1 MSEPLLQGTN
11 VQKRFGGLLA
21 VNDVSFE
28 IQRGEIVGLLGPNGS
43 GKTTLFNC
51 ISGTLPTD
59 GGEVVFKG
67 KRITGLR
74 PFQVARRGLSRTFQ
88 VLRVYQN
95 LTVYENLLLARQWGG
110 VPFWQML
117 GNAPFIVHKEADKLI
132 DFLLLDR
139 IRDNLAANISLG
151 QQRLLEIGMALMPG
165 PDLVLL
171 DEATSGVNPALIDD
185 IMLTIRRLNQ
195 EKGVTF
201 FLVEHNM
208 YFAMNL
214 CSRLY
219 VLDYGHMLAHGTPAE
234 IQNNPAVIEA
244 YLGRDEPESDT
255 GSMAEAG

>member
-1 MSEPLLQGTN
+1 L
-11 VQKRFGGLLA
+11 VA
-21 VNDVSFE
+21 VHDVSFE

-51 ISGTLPTD
+51 ISGTLSTD
-59 GGEVVFKG
+59 RGEVVFKG
-67 KRITGLR
+67 KRITGLK

-117 GNAPFIVHKEADKLI
+117 LNPPSSVHRQANELVE
-132 DFLLLDR
+132 FLLLER
-139 IRDNLAANISLG
+139 VRDNLAANISLG
-151 QQRLLEIGMALMPG
+151 QQRLLEIGMALMPS

-185 IMLTIRRLNQ
+185 IMGTIRRLNQ

-219 VLDYGHMLAHGTPAE
+219 VLDYGQLLAHGTPAE

-244 YLGRDEPESDT
+244 YLGRDEPESSAQSAAAL
-255 GSMAEAG
+255 G